1 MTKFVNDIV
10 FGYVKKKLG
19 SHFTNTEFAQY

>member
-1 MTKFVNDIV
+1 MTQFLNDIV